1 LRTVWTTIL
10 VASLSVAS
18 CAQTTTRKRSPEWE
32 GVAIVVDRNNPVSNV
47 SLTQL
52 REIFFGDRRW
62 WTHERPI
69 TLLAMGSGSAE
80 RETVLRT
87 VYKMDERTFEK
98 YFFFEVYRGELPNGP
113 TNLSTPGEVKKFI
126 SRKPGSLG
134 YVRSSDVDSTVK
146 VLRIDGL
153 LPDDDGYPL
162 RLRVRKSK

>member
-1 LRTVWTTIL
+1 MGTAWTTIL
-10 VASLSVAS
+10 VTLLSAAS
-18 CAQTTTRKRSPEWE
+18 CAQTTVRKRSPEWE
-32 GVAIVVDRNNPVSNV
+32 GVAIIVDRNNPVSNV

-69 TLLAMGSGSAE
+69 TLVTMANGSGE

-87 VYKMDERTFEK
+87 VYKMDENTFEK
-98 YFFFEVYRGELPNGP
+98 YFFFEVYRGELLNSP
-113 TNLSTPGEVKKFI
+113 TNLPTSGEVKKFI
-126 SRKPGSLG
+126 SRKPGALG

-162 RLRVRKSK
+162 RLRMRKSK